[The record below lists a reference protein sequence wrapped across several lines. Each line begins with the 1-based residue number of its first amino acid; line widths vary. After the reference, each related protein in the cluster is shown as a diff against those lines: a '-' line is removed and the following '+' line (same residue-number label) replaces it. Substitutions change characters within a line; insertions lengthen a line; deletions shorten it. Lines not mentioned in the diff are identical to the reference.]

1 MVTHE
6 FPSSRAAEASGATSP
21 GRRGGIRRR
30 PREERPSE
38 APAPRA
44 PGRRP

>member
-6 FPSSRAAEASGATSP
+6 FPGSRAAEASGAASP
-21 GRRGGIRRR
+21 GRRGGIRH